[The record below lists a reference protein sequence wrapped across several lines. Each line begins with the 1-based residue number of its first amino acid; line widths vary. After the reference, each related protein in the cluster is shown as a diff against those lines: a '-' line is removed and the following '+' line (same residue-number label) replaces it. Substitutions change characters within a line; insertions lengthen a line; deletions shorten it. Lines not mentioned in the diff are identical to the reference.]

1 MTTLDSGT
9 RTIHSQRN
17 KLNLNL
23 STCAPKAEISTTMP
37 HLAKDTNLASANNFA
52 EGSMVD
58 PEMTTLDFYSL
69 GEITMTARTPIF
81 TNNAGTST
89 LNTPDITAVNLEDI
103 FNVPESILSTPI
115 QDVDPTPTT
124 TANETEFEFVDA
136 MTQLEHESIWGQE
149 TFNTVFETNDFGLC
163 APANVV
169 EGTIIDEDI
178 TDATVD
184 VVDNN
189 GFLQMENMDILQWVV
204 NDQNNEASKRCRAKR
219 KRKHQEAEDELVLLQ
234 EKNMELRAKM
244 DEMEREVQILKK
256 RFLTNISVKNKTSE
270 NSSLI

>member
-1 MTTLDSGT
+1 M
-9 RTIHSQRN
+9 I
-17 KLNLNL
+17 
-23 STCAPKAEISTTMP
+23 
-37 HLAKDTNLASANNFA
+37 
-52 EGSMVD
+52 D

-136 MTQLEHESIWGQE
+136 MNQLEHESIWGQE
-149 TFNTVFETNDFGLC
+149 TFNNVFETNDFGLC
-163 APANVV
+163 APANIV
-169 EGTIIDEDI
+169 EGTIIDEGI
-178 TDATVD
+178 TEATVD

-189 GFLQMENMDILQWVV
+189 DFLQMENMDILQWVV
-204 NDQNNEASKRCRAKR
+204 NDQKIDFEIVEQEEEVKPERVSVIVPVASATATATVKIENLSEDEKYRKMRDQNNEASKRCRAKR
-219 KRKHQEAEDELVLLQ
+219 KRKHQEAEEKLVLLQ
-234 EKNMELRAKM
+234 EKNVELRAQM

-256 RFLTNISVKNKTSE
+256 RFLTNISVKK
-270 NSSLI
+270 

>member
-1 MTTLDSGT
+1 M
-9 RTIHSQRN
+9 I
-17 KLNLNL
+17 
-23 STCAPKAEISTTMP
+23 
-37 HLAKDTNLASANNFA
+37 
-52 EGSMVD
+52 D
-58 PEMTTLDFYSL
+58 PEITTLDFHSL

-103 FNVPESILSTPI
+103 FNVPESESILSTPI

-189 GFLQMENMDILQWVV
+189 DFLQMENMDILQWVV
-204 NDQNNEASKRCRAKR
+204 NDQKIHFEIVEHEEEVKPERVSVIVPVASAASVLVQNTVKIENLSEDEKYRKMRDQNNEASKRCRAKR

-234 EKNMELRAKM
+234 EKNVELRAKM

-256 RFLTNISVKNKTSE
+256 RFLTNISVKNKT
-270 NSSLI
+270 

>member
-1 MTTLDSGT
+1 M
-9 RTIHSQRN
+9 I
-17 KLNLNL
+17 
-23 STCAPKAEISTTMP
+23 
-37 HLAKDTNLASANNFA
+37 
-52 EGSMVD
+52 D

-189 GFLQMENMDILQWVV
+189 DFLQMENMDILQWVV
-204 NDQNNEASKRCRAKR
+204 NDQKIDFEIVEQEEEVKPERVSVIVPVASAASVLVQDTVKIENLSEDEKYRKMRDQNNEASKRCRAKR

-234 EKNMELRAKM
+234 EKNVELRAKM

-256 RFLTNISVKNKTSE
+256 RFLTNISVKK
-270 NSSLI
+270 